1 MKGKIGAHLV
11 TLPRWFALPAAACA
25 VALGCILGGVPG
37 WLIAIAIVCGAF
49 LMAGAHSFNSFLDKE
64 WTHFDEGLIGERS
77 KEKVYTEGQNA
88 IMAGVVSSREVL
100 INALSWYVLSAGLAV
115 VISIYG
121 SPWVWLPWTL
131 SALCTFFYSW
141 GKMHYLCETALGLGF
156 GSFAVMLGICG
167 SPKPD
172 LLMAFLAG
180 LPFLVLWGFMAEF
193 VDQATDAEPNWPR
206 GLRNLGA
213 LAWKNN
219 VSVPLFTGF
228 LIVMAYLTQIALIAY
243 GTLAPE
249 TALSLVAFPLF
260 AYGLLIMGNDFNKK
274 GILIV
279 LLGIFVHMILLVV
292 GQAIGV

>member
-1 MKGKIGAHLV
+1 MKIRAHLL
-11 TLPRWFALPAAACA
+11 TLPRWFGLPAAACA

-37 WLIAIAIVCGAF
+37 WLTAVAIVCGAL
-49 LMAGAHSFNSFLDKE
+49 LMAGAHSFNSVLDKE
-64 WTHFDEGLIGERS
+64 WTHFDEGLVGERS
-77 KEKVYTEGQNA
+77 KEKVYTKGQNV

-100 INALSWYVLSAGLAV
+100 INALSWYVLSAGVAV

-131 SALCTFFYSW
+131 TALCTFFYSW

>member
-1 MKGKIGAHLV
+1 MKGKIGAHLF

-37 WLIAIAIVCGAF
+37 WLIAVAIVCGAF

-64 WTHFDEGLIGERS
+64 WTHFDEGLVGERS
-77 KEKVYTEGQNA
+77 KEKVYTEGQNV
-88 IMAGVVSSREVL
+88 IMAGLVSSREVL
-100 INALSWYVLSAGLAV
+100 INALSWYVLSAGVAV

-131 SALCTFFYSW
+131 TALCTFFYSW

-172 LLMAFLAG
+172 LLIAFLAG

-193 VDQATDAEPNWPR
+193 VDQATDAEPNWGK
-206 GLRNLGA
+206 GLRNLGS

-228 LIVMAYLTQIALIAY
+228 LLAMAYLVQIALIAG
-243 GTLAPE
+243 GTLVPM
-249 TALSLVAFPLF
+249 TALSLVAFPLL

-274 GILIV
+274 GIVI
-279 LLGIFVHMILLVV
+279 LLLAIFVHMIAFTV
-292 GQAIGV
+292 GQAVG